1 MKTIQLKT
9 PKEIVTKESVTVNN
23 VSLNFIID
31 DMTKVVATITISDTN
46 LNQIQLVLWDGQDYI
61 NIGQYT
67 DEDITT
73 RIIELI

>member
-1 MKTIQLKT
+1 MKTIQLKI

-31 DMTKVVATITISDTN
+31 DMTKVIATITISDTN

-67 DEDITT
+67 DEDITA
-73 RIIELI
+73 RILELI

>member
-23 VSLNFIID
+23 VSLDYIID

-67 DEDITT
+67 DEDITA